1 MGRLATLMPLPSML
15 PSPSDSCE
23 VWGEALLHGEASYK
37 VILWNGDR
45 GPAGH
50 FDATAEHAA
59 EPE

>member
-1 MGRLATLMPLPSML
+1 MGQLATLMPLPSML
-15 PSPSDSCE
+15 PSPSDNCE
-23 VWGEALLHGEASYK
+23 VWGKALHGEASHR
-37 VILWNGDR
+37 VILWNEDR